1 MKSQI
6 FNQNSKN
13 QIILSN
19 QFYQSKR
26 ITKYRSIFDARTN
39 NTIVL
44 LEIERA
50 TVYESKEFYDYIME
64 LVNDNKTNIIIDME
78 KVYFMDSVFFGTLIK
93 LLKTID
99 KKLGYMKLIV
109 DYKSKPEML
118 SISNFEG
125 IFEIYPNLFEAVDHN
140 KAS

>member
-6 FNQNSKN
+6 FNQNSKKT
-13 QIILSN
+13 IILSN

-26 ITKYRSIFDARTN
+26 ITKYRSIFDSRTN

-118 SISNFEG
+118 SISNFDG